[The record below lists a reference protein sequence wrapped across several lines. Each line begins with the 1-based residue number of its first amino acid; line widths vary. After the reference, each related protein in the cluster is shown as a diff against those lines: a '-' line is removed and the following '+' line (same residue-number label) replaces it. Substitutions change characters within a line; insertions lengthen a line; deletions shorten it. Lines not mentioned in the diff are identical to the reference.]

1 MVHPEARMTELRFN
15 GSLSAG
21 AGLTLALVLAAAA
34 FWFYWRESRSLTG
47 SRRWLLP
54 GLRALAVFLL
64 IATLTGPVLHH
75 TRVLGQIATVLFFTD
90 TTESMAQ
97 PDFGMEAH
105 RKLLIAR
112 QLGQLP
118 AGTYDPELRLA
129 LDALAALPPAESP
142 APPRTRDA
150 ATLNAAI
157 TNLLR
162 AAELAAQHL
171 GRVRAETWPN
181 IAAQTTRFRQEVL
194 TPAAQLADDLAG
206 RPRNLAARLATVRET
221 AARWERQLANAYDD
235 YIRRLAAGGDDT
247 VRRALQWF
255 DTQSR
260 WQRVESLLLGTNLLA
275 ELAGKHRLE
284 VRSLGTGTPE
294 ILWRGGLAEG
304 GSRIAPPASLAAAPT
319 NRTTD
324 LGAAL
329 LKGVEQAGD
338 VERLAVVL
346 FTDGQHNT
354 GPPPAEAARLL
365 GARSI
370 PLLVVG
376 VGPERA
382 PDDVALIGVQ
392 APPAVFVE
400 DRLKGEILLRDQL
413 AAGQSFLL
421 KIEAGGRSVWAETLP
436 SEQSARRTVSFELP
450 VKDLVPRDPADT
462 GFTRNAVPV
471 ELQVSVAALGGERY
485 TNNNNAVFRFH
496 ATRQRPKVLLV
507 DGRPRWEFRYLRNLL
522 ERDAQWEVNAVLAPA
537 PGVATPLPRGD
548 APGRFPAT
556 REGLF
561 SHHLVVLGEL
571 PATTLRVEEWQWL
584 RDFVEVR
591 GGGLI
596 FIDGRNDPLPTLAG
610 TPVGALLPVSWQ
622 GAPLVGADL
631 ELTLTPAGTAAG
643 ALALA
648 ATPPENETVWSR
660 LPAPRWI
667 APAEPLAGTETLLHA
682 TQGARTASPIVF
694 RRQGAGRVLYLGFD
708 ESWRWRYEVADRYH
722 VKFWNQVARWI
733 MDAPY
738 PAADKFVSLDS
749 GPLTYAT
756 GDSAELRVQVRD
768 ADGRLLP
775 QAKVE
780 AQLFSEGRRVA
791 TVPLTGDEGGSG
803 VYRARTEPLAD
814 GRYEVR
820 VRVDGLPEDEMK
832 ARTTFVVE
840 PRDNGERVELAANEP
855 LLRELAANSGGEY
868 LREEDAGTL
877 RERLAPLSRGKVIE
891 SETPLWP
898 TWGWL
903 SAVIL
908 LLAVEWFLRK
918 RAGML

>member
-1 MVHPEARMTELRFN
+1 MTELRFN
-15 GSLSAG
+15 GSLSFG
-21 AGLTLALVLAAAA
+21 VGLTLAIVLAVGA
-34 FWFYWRESRSLTG
+34 FWFYWRESRSQPG
-47 SRRWLLP
+47 VKRWLLP
-54 GLRALAVFLL
+54 LLRSLAAFLL
-64 IATLTGPVLHH
+64 VAIFTGPVLHH
-75 TRVLGQIATVLFFTD
+75 TRLLGQVATVLFFTD
-90 TTESMAQ
+90 ATESMAQ
-97 PDFGMEAH
+97 PDLGMEPH
-105 RKLLIAR
+105 RKLLIAQ

-118 AGTYDPELRLA
+118 PGTYDPELRLA
-129 LDALAALPPAESP
+129 VEALASLPAPEPPA
-142 APPRTRDA
+142 AQRARDTA
-150 ATLNAAI
+150 ALNAAV
-157 TNLLR
+157 TNLHR
-162 AAELAAQHL
+162 ATEAAARHL

-181 IAAQTTRFRQEVL
+181 IAAQATRFRQEL
-194 TPAAQLADDLAG
+194 AAPAAALATETG
-206 RPRNLAARLATVRET
+206 RRPRNFAAQVSALLNTG
-221 AARWERQLANAYDD
+221 ARWQRELANAYDD
-235 YIRRLAAGGDDT
+235 YVRRLAAGGDDT

-255 DTQSR
+255 DAQTR
-260 WQRVESLLLGTNLLA
+260 WQRVESLLLQTNLLA

-284 VRSLGTGTPE
+284 VRALGGVAPD
-294 ILWRGGLAEG
+294 ILWRGGLGEDG
-304 GSRIAPPASLAAAPT
+304 GRTDPPESLDAAPT
-319 NRTTD
+319 NRTSD
-324 LGAAL
+324 LGTAL
-329 LKGVEQAGD
+329 VKGVDQLGKP
-338 VERLAVVL
+338 ERLAVVL

-354 GPPPAEAARLL
+354 GPPPAEAARVL

-382 PDDVALIGVQ
+382 PDDVAVIGVQ
-392 APPAVFVE
+392 APAAVFIE

-436 SEQSARRTVSFELP
+436 TEQTARRTVPFDLP
-450 VKDLVPRDPADT
+450 VKDLVPREPADT

-471 ELQVSVAALGGERY
+471 ELQVSVAAIGGERY
-485 TNNNNAVFRFH
+485 TNNNAAVFRFH

-522 ERDAQWEVNAVLAPA
+522 ERDAQWEVNALLAPA
-537 PGVATPLPRGD
+537 PGVATPIPRGD
-548 APGRFPAT
+548 VNGRFPAT

-561 SHHLVVLGEL
+561 SHHLVILGEL
-571 PATTLRVEEWQWL
+571 PAAALRVEEWQWL

-610 TPVGALLPVSWQ
+610 TPIAALLPVSWQ
-622 GAPLVGADL
+622 GAPLAGADL
-631 ELTLTPAGTAAG
+631 ELTLTPAGSAAN
-643 ALALA
+643 ALSLA
-648 ATPPENETVWSR
+648 ATPTENETVWSR

-667 APAEPLAGTETLLHA
+667 APAVPLAGTETLLHA
-682 TQGARTASPIVF
+682 TQGARVASPLVF

-708 ESWRWRYEVADRYH
+708 ESWRWRYEVVDRYH

-749 GPLTYAT
+749 GPLTHAT
-756 GDSAELRVQVRD
+756 GENAELRVQVRD
-768 ADGRLLP
+768 TAGRLLP

-780 AQLFSEGRRVA
+780 AQLFSEGRRMA
-791 TVPLTGDEGGSG
+791 TVPLAGDEGGSG

-868 LREEDAGTL
+868 LREEDAGAL

-903 SAVIL
+903 SAVVL